1 MNITDHHGKVH
12 ELGPN
17 DEVVWRPSVYG
28 LIQNSQ
34 GEYLVVRT
42 QGKQKLEFPGGGA
55 DIQES
60 LEQALRREFL
70 EETGVILSE
79 IGEIRFLGEKLAYH
93 TELERHE
100 HRLLFSARVVAD
112 PSTDLEQVASNYDYS
127 TDVDFVGWI
136 HPQDFEK
143 HDWQPPAQLI
153 INHYTL

>member
-1 MNITDHHGKVH
+1 MIITDHHGKSH

-17 DEVVWRPSVYG
+17 DEVFWRPSVYG
-28 LIQNSQ
+28 LIQNPR

-42 QGKQKLEFPGGGA
+42 AGKSKLEFPGGGA
-55 DIQES
+55 DIQEN

-136 HPQDFEK
+136 HPRDFEK
-143 HDWQPPAQLI
+143 HEWQFPAKLMIQ
-153 INHYTL
+153 HYTL